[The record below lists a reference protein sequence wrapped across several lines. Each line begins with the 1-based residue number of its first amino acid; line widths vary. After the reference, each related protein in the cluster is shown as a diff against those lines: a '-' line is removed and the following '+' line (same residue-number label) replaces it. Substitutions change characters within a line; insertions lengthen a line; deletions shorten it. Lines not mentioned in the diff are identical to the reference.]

1 MTELVQLERQGR
13 IVVLTLHNPDKM
25 NAFSQAMRDRLSAL
39 LADLNADPDCRAIVL
54 TGSGAN
60 FSAGADLSG
69 FQETSVRECR
79 VRLKR
84 GGAVLMREMIA
95 GAKPLIAAIEG
106 NAYGAGLALACACD
120 HVVAARTARFCCAFT
135 RVGFLP
141 DMGLMF
147 SLPNRVGMARARQL
161 IALADVIDAE
171 RAERLGLVDD
181 LTDTGGALAA
191 ALALAQRYA
200 DGPPMAFEA
209 VKGVFARG
217 LEAMIQA
224 EIDLQ
229 PMLWLSSDHREG
241 KQAFAERRWPKFTG
255 N

>member
-1 MTELVQLERQGR
+1 MTDLILVERQGR
-13 IVVLTLHNPDKM
+13 IVTLTLNNPGKM
-25 NAFSQAMRDRLSAL
+25 NAFSQAMRDRLSEVL
-39 LADLNADPDCRAIVL
+39 RELNAETDCRAIVL
-54 TGSGAN
+54 TGGGAN

-69 FQETSVRECR
+69 FKESSVQECR

-84 GGAVLMREMIA
+84 GGAVLMREMIN

-120 HVVAARTARFCCAFT
+120 HVVAARSAKFCCAFT

-147 SLPNRVGMARARQL
+147 SLPNRVGLTRAKQL
-161 IALADVIDAE
+161 IALAEVIDAE
-171 RAERLGLVDD
+171 RAERLGIVDD
-181 LTDTGGALAA
+181 LADTGGALTA
-191 ALALAQRYA
+191 ALALAERYA

-217 LEAMIQA
+217 LDAMIQA

-229 PMLWLSSDHREG
+229 PMLWLSNDHREG
-241 KQAFAERRWPKFTG
+241 KQAFAERRRPKFTG
-255 N
+255 T

>member
-1 MTELVQLERQGR
+1 VAQ
-13 IVVLTLHNPDKM
+13 
-25 NAFSQAMRDRLSAL
+25 
-39 LADLNADPDCRAIVL
+39 
-54 TGSGAN
+54 
-60 FSAGADLSG
+60 
-69 FQETSVRECR
+69 CR
-79 VRLKR
+79 VRLRR
-84 GGAVLMREMIA
+84 GGAVLMREMIS

-120 HVVAARTARFCCAFT
+120 HVVAARSAKFCCAFT

-147 SLPNRVGMARARQL
+147 SLPNRVGMTRARQL

-181 LTDTGGALAA
+181 LSETGGALAA
-191 ALALAQRYA
+191 ALALAERYA

-217 LEAMIQA
+217 LDAMIQA

-229 PMLWLSSDHREG
+229 PMLWLSNDHREG
-241 KQAFAERRWPKFTG
+241 KQAFAERRRPKFTG
-255 N
+255 S

>member
-1 MTELVQLERQGR
+1 MTELILVERKGR
-13 IVVLTLHNPDKM
+13 IVTLTLNNPDKM
-25 NAFSQAMRDRLSAL
+25 NAFSQAMRDRLSEVL
-39 LADLNADPDCRAIVL
+39 RELNADTECRAIVL
-54 TGSGAN
+54 TGSGTH

-69 FQETSVRECR
+69 FKETSVAQCR
-79 VRLKR
+79 VRLRR
-84 GGAVLMREMIA
+84 GGAVLMREMIS

-120 HVVAARTARFCCAFT
+120 HVVAARSAKFCCAFT

-147 SLPNRVGMARARQL
+147 SLPNRVGMTRARQL

-181 LTDTGGALAA
+181 LSETGGALAA
-191 ALALAQRYA
+191 ALALAERYA

-217 LEAMIQA
+217 LDAMIQA

-229 PMLWLSSDHREG
+229 PMLWLSNDHREG
-241 KQAFAERRWPKFTG
+241 KQAFAERRRPKFTG
-255 N
+255 S

>member
-1 MTELVQLERQGR
+1 MTEFVQINRQGR
-13 IVVLTLHNPDKM
+13 IVTLTLHNPGKM
-25 NAFSQAMRDRLSAL
+25 NAFSQAMRDRLSDIL
-39 LADLNADPDCRAIVL
+39 RELNADPECRAIVL
-54 TGSGAN
+54 TGEGAN

-69 FQETSVRECR
+69 FQETTVRECR

-84 GGAVLMREMIA
+84 GGAVLMREMIS

-120 HVVAARTARFCCAFT
+120 HVVAARTAKFCCAFT

-147 SLPNRVGMARARQL
+147 SLPNRVGMTRARQL

-171 RAERLGLVDD
+171 RAERLGIVDD
-181 LTDTGGALAA
+181 LTETGGALIA
-191 ALALAQRYA
+191 ALALAERYA

-217 LEAMIQA
+217 LDAMIQA

-229 PMLWLSSDHREG
+229 PMLWLSDDHKEG
-241 KQAFAERRWPKFTG
+241 KLAFAERRRPRFSGT
-255 N
+255 

>member
-1 MTELVQLERQGR
+1 MMELVRMERRGR
-13 IVVLTLHNPDKM
+13 IVTLTLHNPGKM
-25 NAFSQAMRDRLSAL
+25 NAFSQAMRDRLSEIL
-39 LADLNADPDCRAIVL
+39 RDLNADPECRAIVL
-54 TGSGAN
+54 TGEGSN

-69 FQETSVRECR
+69 FRETSVRECR

-84 GGAVLMREMIA
+84 GGAVLMREMIN

-120 HVVAARTARFCCAFT
+120 HVVAARTAKFCCAFT

-147 SLPNRVGMARARQL
+147 SLPNRVGMTRARQL

-171 RAERLGLVDD
+171 RAERLGMVDD
-181 LTDTGGALAA
+181 IAEEGGALAA
-191 ALALAQRYA
+191 ALALAERYA

-217 LEAMIQA
+217 LETMIQA

-229 PMLWLSSDHREG
+229 PMLWLSSDHQEG
-241 KQAFAERRWPKFTG
+241 KQAFAERRRPRFTG
-255 N
+255 T

>member
-1 MTELVQLERQGR
+1 MSELVQLQRQGR

-25 NAFSQAMRDRLSAL
+25 NVFSQAMRDRLIAL
-39 LADLNADPDCRAIVL
+39 LVDLNADPECRAIVL

-69 FQETSVRECR
+69 FQESSIRECR

-106 NAYGAGLALACACD
+106 NAYGAGLVLACACD
-120 HVVAARTARFCCAFT
+120 HVVAARTAKFCCAFT

-171 RAERLGLVDD
+171 RAERLGIVDD
-181 LTDTGGALAA
+181 LTETGGALTA
-191 ALALAQRYA
+191 ALAMAERYA

-217 LEAMIQA
+217 LDAMIQA
-224 EIDLQ
+224 EIELQ
-229 PMLWLSSDHREG
+229 PMLWLSNDHREG
-241 KQAFAERRWPKFTG
+241 KQAFAERRRPKFTG
-255 N
+255 S

>member
-1 MTELVQLERQGR
+1 MIEPLLVERRGR
-13 IVVLTLHNPDKM
+13 IVILTLHNPDKM
-25 NAFSQAMRDRLSAL
+25 NAFSQAMRDRLIEV
-39 LADLNADPDCRAIVL
+39 LAELNADPQCRAIVL

-69 FQETSVRECR
+69 FQESTVRECR

-84 GGAVLMREMIA
+84 GGTVLMREMIG

-106 NAYGAGLALACACD
+106 NAYGAGLALACGCD
-120 HVVAARTARFCCAFT
+120 HVVAARTAKFCCAFT

-147 SLPNRVGMARARQL
+147 SLPNRVGMTRARQL
-161 IALADVIDAE
+161 IALAEVIDAE

-181 LTDTGGALAA
+181 LVETGGALAA
-191 ALALAQRYA
+191 ALALAERYA
-200 DGPPMAFEA
+200 DSPPMAFEA
-209 VKGVFARG
+209 VKSVFARG

-229 PMLWLSSDHREG
+229 PMLWLSNDHREG
-241 KQAFAERRWPKFTG
+241 KQAFAERRKPKFTG
-255 N
+255 T

>member
-1 MTELVQLERQGR
+1 MTELVRIERQGR
-13 IVVLTLHNPDKM
+13 IVTLTLHNPGKM
-25 NAFSQAMRDRLSAL
+25 NAFSQAMRDRLGEIL
-39 LADLNADPDCRAIVL
+39 RDLNADPECRAIVL
-54 TGSGAN
+54 TGDGAN

-69 FQETSVRECR
+69 FQETTVRECR

-84 GGAVLMREMIA
+84 GGALLMREMIN

-120 HVVAARTARFCCAFT
+120 HVVAARTAKFCCAFT

-147 SLPNRVGMARARQL
+147 SLPNRVGMTRARQL
-161 IALADVIDAE
+161 IALADLIDAE
-171 RAERLGLVDD
+171 RAERLGIVDD
-181 LTDTGGALAA
+181 IAEEGGALAA
-191 ALALAQRYA
+191 AVVLAERYA

-217 LEAMIQA
+217 LDAMIQA

-229 PMLWLSSDHREG
+229 PMLWLSSDHQEG
-241 KQAFAERRWPKFTG
+241 KQAFAERRRPRFTG
-255 N
+255 T